1 MVSVHDVGPRTSP
14 ARCGVRAGRVFGP
27 DVTGPDDQAVADIA
41 QAIRAGNVAPWYQPI
56 IDLNTD
62 KIVGLE
68 ALARW
73 HHPDGRVAAADAFVP
88 VAERSD
94 LIVDVDLAVAGRALN
109 DLQRWQEEHPAL
121 RMSVNLSGRHLDQ
134 DNWVTGIDH
143 LAATSGVSPSTVQL
157 EITETVRPAYSVAG
171 ADRMQL
177 ARSLGYSLWLDDFGS
192 GWSGLRDLLRLSVDG
207 IKLDQSFAAALGTNV
222 GNVIVRALTT
232 AAIELGLKVTVEGIE
247 TSAQAAIAREF
258 DCHYGQGFLWSRPVP
273 ASEVDHFLN

>member
-1 MVSVHDVGPRTSP
+1 MTN
-14 ARCGVRAGRVFGP
+14 
-27 DVTGPDDQAVADIA
+27 PDDQAVADIA
-41 QAIRAGNVAPWYQPI
+41 QAIRAGNVVPWYQPI
-56 IDLNTD
+56 IDLSTD
-62 KIVGLE
+62 QIVGLE

-73 HHPDGRVAAADAFVP
+73 QHPDGRAAAADAFVP

-94 LIVDVDLAVAGRALN
+94 LIVDLDLAVARRALN
-109 DLQRWQEEHPAL
+109 DIQRWQEDHPAL

-143 LAATSGVSPSTVQL
+143 LASTSGVSPSTVQL
-157 EITETVRPAYSVAG
+157 EITETARPAYSVAG

-207 IKLDQSFAAALGTNV
+207 IKLDQSFAAALGTSV

-247 TSAQAAIAREF
+247 TAAQAALAREF
-258 DCHYGQGFLWSRPVP
+258 GCHYGQGFLWSRPVP
-273 ASEVDHFLN
+273 ASGVDHLLT

>member
-1 MVSVHDVGPRTSP
+1 MTAGPCP
-14 ARCGVRAGRVFGP
+14 AEP
-27 DVTGPDDQAVADIA
+27 DIADIA
-41 QAIRAGNVAPWYQPI
+41 RAIRAGEVTPWYQPI
-56 IDLNTD
+56 VDLSTD

-68 ALARW
+68 ALARR
-73 HHPDGRVAAADAFVP
+73 HYPDGRVAAADAFVP

-94 LIVDVDLAVAGRALN
+94 LIVDLDLAVAGRALT
-109 DLQRWQEEHPAL
+109 DLQRWQENHPAL

-143 LAATSGVSPSTVQL
+143 LAATSGVPPSTVQL
-157 EITETVRPAYSVAG
+157 EITETARPAYSVAG

-177 ARSLGYSLWLDDFGS
+177 ARSLGFSLWLDDFGS